1 MRTTTTFALAALLV
15 LTAACNQGAE
25 PSAQPSAGGSAQP
38 DATATA
44 GAPSEDAP
52 SESDPADEVPTEST
66 EDPDASEPSPRSG
79 GRQTLEVWYVRSNH
93 NRGPFV
99 EPERFRPAES
109 TTGVARAALQALLT
123 RKPRDPGLL
132 NLVPE
137 GTTLL
142 DVTLKDRTLTVDL
155 DLPDAGAG
163 VGSEFEAL
171 LYEQI
176 RHTGA
181 QFSTVRRVEILEE
194 GGDPTS
200 GHLDPA
206 EIRGP
211 ARPDKFAISP
221 IIVTRPTHRQ
231 KVAAGEIRVRG
242 SANVFEATVGLVLI
256 DPDGDVAEETFTTA
270 TCGTGCR
277 GTWAYTFTISEP
289 GTWTLVA
296 SEDDASGGEGG
307 GPFTTERTFVVR

>member
-1 MRTTTTFALAALLV
+1 MRTRTTFALAVLLV
-15 LTAACNQGAE
+15 LATACNQGAE
-25 PSAQPSAGGSAQP
+25 PSAEPSNGEPG
-38 DATATA
+38 ATALA
-44 GAPSEDAP
+44 VAPSEDAP
-52 SESDPADEVPTEST
+52 SEAEPTAQAPSEST

-99 EPERFRPAES
+99 EPERFRPADS
-109 TTGVARAALQALLT
+109 TTGVARAALGALLT
-123 RKPRDPGLL
+123 RKPRDPGLI

-142 DVTLKDRTLTVDL
+142 DVTLEDRVLTVDL

-176 RHTGA
+176 RHTGG

-206 EIRGP
+206 AIRGP

-242 SANVFEATVGLVLI
+242 SANVFEANVGLVLI
-256 DPDGDVAEETFTTA
+256 DPNGDVAEETFTTA

-277 GTWAYTFTISEP
+277 GTWAHTFTISEP

-296 SEDDASGGEGG
+296 SEDDASDGEGG
-307 GPFTTERTFVVR
+307 GPFTTERAFVVR